1 MLYKPMLI
9 DTVHASWC
17 EVFPERI
24 AQNLRLAL
32 GLLPEGA
39 QFLAVLKADAYGHSI
54 DRVVPILSE
63 HGIKYV
69 GITSNSEARAVRA
82 AGFTGAILRIRTA
95 THQEI
100 EAALPDQ
107 VQEQISTLYAAQ
119 IMDEL
124 AHNGAKIAGLHLSL
138 NAGGMSRDGLE
149 LATTE
154 GQNVCLEILNLIGPH
169 IVGICSHFPSNI
181 SQELASSNQ
190 QFQKDVDWI
199 FARSGLHRAD
209 VKVHAG
215 SSLSLVS
222 EQKVTTDLFR
232 CGAILYGILKQDLGF
247 QPTMELKSRVTNL
260 TIYPKGS
267 TIGYDRAT
275 ILQDDRRLANIS
287 IGYANGIRRDFFSQ
301 SAVLIRGRKLPILGK
316 ISMNTFTA
324 DVTDLPEVAVG
335 DEVVVFGQQGAACID
350 IKTMELQADTIIAD
364 VFSDWGQRNHR
375 IYVE

>member
-1 MLYKPMLI
+1 MPDKPMVL
-9 DTVHASWC
+9 DAVHASWC
-17 EVFPERI
+17 DIYPERI
-24 AQNLRLAL
+24 KKNLQLAH

-39 QFLAVLKADAYGHSI
+39 QLLAVLKADAYGHGI
-54 DRVVPILSE
+54 ARVVPIIRE
-63 HGIKYV
+63 QGVKYV
-69 GITSNSEARAVRA
+69 GITSNTEARVVRA
-82 AGFTGAILRIRTA
+82 AGFMGTIMRIRSA
-95 THQEI
+95 TLSEI
-100 EAALPDQ
+100 EGALPDQ
-107 VQEQISTLYAAQ
+107 VQEQVSTLYAA
-119 IMDEL
+119 EL
-124 AHNGAKIAGLHLSL
+124 VDKLACDGAKISGLHLSL

-149 LATTE
+149 LATRQ
-154 GQNVCLEILNLIGPH
+154 GRKACLEIIDLIGPH
-169 IVGICSHFPSNI
+169 ILGICSHFPSNAP
-181 SQELASSNQ
+181 QELASSNRK
-190 QFQKDVDWI
+190 FQKEVAWVFANSALNRSDV
-199 FARSGLHRAD
+199 L
-209 VKVHAG
+209 VHAG

-222 EQKVTTDLFR
+222 GQNVTTDLFR
-232 CGAILYGILKQDLGF
+232 CGAIMYGILRQDLGF
-247 QPTMELKSRVTNL
+247 RPTMELKSVVTNL
-260 TIYPKGS
+260 ATFPKGS

>member
-1 MLYKPMLI
+1 MVL
-9 DTVHASWC
+9 DAVHASWC
-17 EVFPERI
+17 DIYPERI
-24 AQNLRLAL
+24 KKNLQLAH

-39 QFLAVLKADAYGHSI
+39 QLLAVLKADAYGHGI
-54 DRVVPILSE
+54 ARVVPIIRE
-63 HGIKYV
+63 QGVKYV
-69 GITSNSEARAVRA
+69 GITSNTEARVVRA
-82 AGFTGAILRIRTA
+82 AGFMGTIMRIRSA
-95 THQEI
+95 TLSEI
-100 EAALPDQ
+100 EGALPDQ
-107 VQEQISTLYAAQ
+107 VQEQVSTLYAA
-119 IMDEL
+119 EL
-124 AHNGAKIAGLHLSL
+124 VDKLACDGAKISGLHLSL

-149 LATTE
+149 LATRQ
-154 GQNVCLEILNLIGPH
+154 GRKACLEIIDLIGPH
-169 IVGICSHFPSNI
+169 ILGICSHFPSNAP
-181 SQELASSNQ
+181 QELAASNRK
-190 QFQKDVDWI
+190 FQKEVAWVFANSALNRSDVLI
-199 FARSGLHRAD
+199 
-209 VKVHAG
+209 HAG

-222 EQKVTTDLFR
+222 GQNVTTDLFR
-232 CGAILYGILKQDLGF
+232 CGAIMYGILRQDLGF
-247 QPTMELKSRVTNL
+247 RPTMELKSVVTNL
-260 TIYPKGS
+260 ATFPKGS

>member
-1 MLYKPMLI
+1 MPDKPMVL
-9 DTVHASWC
+9 DAVHASWC
-17 EVFPERI
+17 DIYPERI
-24 AQNLRLAL
+24 QKNLQLAH

-39 QFLAVLKADAYGHSI
+39 QLLAVLKADAYGHGI
-54 DRVVPILSE
+54 ARVVPIIRE
-63 HGIKYV
+63 QGVKYV
-69 GITSNSEARAVRA
+69 GITSNTEARAVRA
-82 AGFTGAILRIRTA
+82 AGFMGTIMRIRSA
-95 THQEI
+95 TLSEI
-100 EAALPDQ
+100 EGALPDQ
-107 VQEQISTLYAAQ
+107 VQEQVSTLYAA
-119 IMDEL
+119 EL
-124 AHNGAKIAGLHLSL
+124 VDKLACDGAKISGLHLSL

-149 LATTE
+149 LATRQ
-154 GQNVCLEILNLIGPH
+154 GRKACLEIIDLIGPH
-169 IVGICSHFPSNI
+169 ILGICSHFPSNAP
-181 SQELASSNQ
+181 QELASSNRK
-190 QFQKDVDWI
+190 FQKEVAWVFANSALNRSDV
-199 FARSGLHRAD
+199 L
-209 VKVHAG
+209 VHAG

-222 EQKVTTDLFR
+222 GQNVTTDLFR
-232 CGAILYGILKQDLGF
+232 CGAIMYGILRQDLGF
-247 QPTMELKSRVTNL
+247 RPTMELKSVVTNL
-260 TIYPKGS
+260 ATFPKGS

>member
-1 MLYKPMLI
+1 MSDKPMVL
-9 DTVHASWC
+9 DAVHASWC
-17 EVFPERI
+17 DIYPERI
-24 AQNLRLAL
+24 KKNLQLAH

-39 QFLAVLKADAYGHSI
+39 QLLAVLKADAYGHGI
-54 DRVVPILSE
+54 ARVVPIIRE
-63 HGIKYV
+63 QGVKYV
-69 GITSNSEARAVRA
+69 GITSNTEARAVRA
-82 AGFTGAILRIRTA
+82 AGFMGTIMRIRSA
-95 THQEI
+95 TLSEI
-100 EAALPDQ
+100 EGALPDQ
-107 VQEQISTLYAAQ
+107 VQEQVSTLYAA
-119 IMDEL
+119 EL
-124 AHNGAKIAGLHLSL
+124 VDKLACDGAKISGLHLSL

-149 LATTE
+149 LATRQ
-154 GQNVCLEILNLIGPH
+154 GRKACLEIIDLIGPH
-169 IVGICSHFPSNI
+169 ILGICSHFPSNAP
-181 SQELASSNQ
+181 QELASSNRK
-190 QFQKDVDWI
+190 FQKEVAWVFANSALNRSDV
-199 FARSGLHRAD
+199 L
-209 VKVHAG
+209 VHAG

-222 EQKVTTDLFR
+222 GQNVTTDLFR
-232 CGAILYGILKQDLGF
+232 CGAIMYGILRQDLGF
-247 QPTMELKSRVTNL
+247 RPTMELKSVVTNL
-260 TIYPKGS
+260 ATFPKGS

>member
-1 MLYKPMLI
+1 MPDKPMVL
-9 DTVHASWC
+9 DAVHASWC
-17 EVFPERI
+17 DIYPERI
-24 AQNLRLAL
+24 KKNLQLAH

-39 QFLAVLKADAYGHSI
+39 QLLAVLKADAYGHGI
-54 DRVVPILSE
+54 ARVVPIIRE
-63 HGIKYV
+63 QGVKYV
-69 GITSNSEARAVRA
+69 GITSNTEARAVRA
-82 AGFTGAILRIRTA
+82 AGFMGTIMRIRSA
-95 THQEI
+95 TLSEI
-100 EAALPDQ
+100 EGALPDQ
-107 VQEQISTLYAAQ
+107 VQEQVSTLYAA
-119 IMDEL
+119 EL
-124 AHNGAKIAGLHLSL
+124 VDKLACDGAKISGLHLSL

-149 LATTE
+149 LATRQ
-154 GQNVCLEILNLIGPH
+154 GRKACLEIIDLIGPH
-169 IVGICSHFPSNI
+169 ILGICSHFPSNAP
-181 SQELASSNQ
+181 QELASSNRK
-190 QFQKDVDWI
+190 FQKEVAWVFANSALNRSDV
-199 FARSGLHRAD
+199 L
-209 VKVHAG
+209 VHAG

-222 EQKVTTDLFR
+222 GQNVTTDLFR
-232 CGAILYGILKQDLGF
+232 CGAIMYGILRQDLGF
-247 QPTMELKSRVTNL
+247 RPTMELKSVVTNL
-260 TIYPKGS
+260 ATFPKGS

>member
-1 MLYKPMLI
+1 MVL
-9 DTVHASWC
+9 DAVHASWC
-17 EVFPERI
+17 DIYPERI
-24 AQNLRLAL
+24 KKNLQLAH

-39 QFLAVLKADAYGHSI
+39 QLLAVLKADAYGHGI
-54 DRVVPILSE
+54 ARVVPIIREQGL
-63 HGIKYV
+63 KYV
-69 GITSNSEARAVRA
+69 GITSNTEARAVRA
-82 AGFTGAILRIRTA
+82 AGFMGTIMRIRSA
-95 THQEI
+95 TLSEI
-100 EAALPDQ
+100 EGALPDQ
-107 VQEQISTLYAAQ
+107 VQEQVSTLYAA
-119 IMDEL
+119 EL
-124 AHNGAKIAGLHLSL
+124 VDKLACDGAKISGLHLSL

-149 LATTE
+149 LATRQ
-154 GQNVCLEILNLIGPH
+154 GRKACLEIIDLIGPH
-169 IVGICSHFPSNI
+169 ILGICSHFPSNAP
-181 SQELASSNQ
+181 QELASSNRK
-190 QFQKDVDWI
+190 FQKEVAWVFANSALNRSDV
-199 FARSGLHRAD
+199 L
-209 VKVHAG
+209 VHAG

-222 EQKVTTDLFR
+222 GQNVTTDLFR
-232 CGAILYGILKQDLGF
+232 CGAIMYGILRQDLGF
-247 QPTMELKSRVTNL
+247 RPTMELKSVVTNL
-260 TIYPKGS
+260 ATFPKGS